1 MMKAAVLREFG
12 KPLVIEELE
21 IAAPQSGEIRVK
33 MAACAI
39 CHSDIIYADGGWGG
53 SLPLLLGHEAAGV
66 IEEVGQGVTRL
77 QVGDHVVVTLIRS
90 CGHCYYC
97 DQGHFTSCETD
108 FERNGDLLV
117 DGESQAVIQGLNTG
131 AFAEYV
137 VVDQSQVVVIPKE
150 IPLDSASLLACGV
163 ITGLGAVTNTAAVP
177 AGASVVVIGNGGV
190 GLNSIQGA
198 ALSGAHPVIAIDLND
213 SKLEAALEF
222 GATHAINPLREGAIE
237 QVKALTNGRGADYVF
252 VAAGSGPA
260 IDQGLQLVSATGT
273 FVMVGMPPTGVMTE
287 VEMSNIAAASQ
298 TIKGSKMGSA
308 RLQIDIPKLIELYQ
322 AGRLKLDELITG
334 RYPLDQ
340 INEAIESARNGEAL
354 RNVIIF
360 D

>member
-1 MMKAAVLREFG
+1 MKAAVLREFG
-12 KPLVIEELE
+12 QPLVIEELE
-21 IAAPQSGEIRVK
+21 IGSPQQGEIKVK

-53 SLPLLLGHEAAGV
+53 ELPMLLGHEAAGV
-66 IEEVGQGVTRL
+66 ITKVGPGVTRL
-77 QVGDHVVVTLIRS
+77 NVGDHVVVTLIKS

-97 DQGHFTSCETD
+97 DQGHFTSCETS
-108 FERNGDLLV
+108 FERERDLLV
-117 DGESQAVIQGLNTG
+117 DRAGEGVVQGLSTG
-131 AFAEYV
+131 AFAEYA

-163 ITGLGAVTNTAAVP
+163 ITGLGAVTNTAEVP

-213 SKLEAALEF
+213 SKLEAALDF
-222 GATHAINPLREGAIE
+222 GATHAINPKRDDAVE
-237 QVKALTNGRGADYVF
+237 QVKALTNGRGAEFVF

-260 IDQGLQLVSATGT
+260 IDQGLQLIAPTGT
-273 FVMVGMPPTGVMTE
+273 FVMVGMPPVGVKTE
-287 VEMSNIAAASQ
+287 LELVDIAAAAQ

-308 RLQIDIPKLIELYQ
+308 RLQIDIPKLIDLYQ
-322 AGRLKLDELITG
+322 SGRLKLDELITG
-334 RYPLDQ
+334 RYTLDQ
-340 INEAIESARNGEAL
+340 INEAIDSSRRGEAL
-354 RNVIIF
+354 RNVIVF
-360 D
+360 E

>member
-1 MMKAAVLREFG
+1 MKAAVLREFG

-21 IAAPQSGEIRVK
+21 IGTPQAGEIKVK

-53 SLPLLLGHEAAGV
+53 NLPLLLGHEAAG
-66 IEEVGQGVTRL
+66 IIDEVGPGVTRL
-77 QVGDHVVVTLIRS
+77 QVGDHVVVTLIKS

-108 FERNGDLLV
+108 FSRDGDMLV
-117 DGESQAVIQGLNTG
+117 DDAGQAVNQGLNTG

-137 VVDQSQVVVIPKE
+137 VVDQSQVVVIPDD

-163 ITGLGAVTNTAAVP
+163 ITGLGAVTNTAQVP
-177 AGASVVVIGNGGV
+177 AGASVVVIGTGGV

-198 ALSGAHPVIAIDLND
+198 ALSGAFPIIAIDLND
-213 SKLEAALEF
+213 SKLEAAMEF
-222 GATHAINPLREGAIE
+222 GATHAINPRRDNALE
-237 QVKALTNGRGADYVF
+237 QILALTHGRGAEYVF

-260 IDQGLQLVSATGT
+260 IDQGLQLVAPTGT
-273 FVMVGMPPTGVMTE
+273 FVMVGMPPIGVITE
-287 VEMSNIAAASQ
+287 IEMANIAAASQ

-308 RLQIDIPKLIELYQ
+308 RLQIDVPKLVELYQ

-340 INEAIESARNGEAL
+340 INEAIDSARNGEAL
-354 RNVIIF
+354 RNVIVF

>member
-1 MMKAAVLREFG
+1 MKAAVLREFG
-12 KPLVIEELE
+12 KPLVIEDLE
-21 IAAPQSGEIRVK
+21 IGSPQTGEIKVK

-53 SLPLLLGHEAAGV
+53 TLPMVLGHEAAGV
-66 IEEVGQGVTRL
+66 IEEVGPGVSRL
-77 QVGDHVVVTLIRS
+77 NVGDHVVVTLIKS
-90 CGHCYYC
+90 CGHCHYC

-108 FERNGDLLV
+108 LSRDGDLLTDSSGASV
-117 DGESQAVIQGLNTG
+117 VQGLSTG

-163 ITGLGAVTNTAAVP
+163 ITGLGAVTNTAEVP

-213 SKLEAALEF
+213 SKLEAAREF
-222 GATHAINPLREGAIE
+222 GATHTINPRQDNAVDG
-237 QVKALTNGRGADYVF
+237 VKAVTNGRGADFVF

-260 IDQGLQLVSATGT
+260 IDQGLQLISATGT

-287 VEMSNIAAASQ
+287 IEMSNLAAASQ
-298 TIKGSKMGSA
+298 TIKGSKMGSI
-308 RLQIDIPKLIELYQ
+308 RLQTDIPRLVELYQ
-322 AGRLKLDELITG
+322 SGRLKLDELVTG
-334 RYPLDQ
+334 RYSLEQ
-340 INEAIESARNGEAL
+340 INEAIDSAKRGEAL
-354 RNVIIF
+354 RNVIVF
-360 D
+360 G